1 MINHTY
7 QVLEYYR
14 LLDILSQYASCSLG
28 KFDCLSLKPSSDYKF
43 IDNELRLV
51 SEMRLLYKVKGFFS
65 LSDVIDIMPILR
77 RASPKGSRLEPNEL
91 LCILNLAEAVQQTKR
106 FIRSNSS
113 LCPRMCDFVS
123 DLPGY
128 ESLVRTLKNTISSRG
143 IVKDSASLALRKIRE
158 KRIRLRMD
166 LQKKLE
172 GIQKAEGLSRD
183 GQDTVVTVRDSR
195 YVISLRTDQKS
206 RINGIIHDYS
216 QTRTTC
222 FLEPLEVI
230 PDNNRMGELAQEEK
244 EEESRILKGLTDT
257 VRDKAA
263 DLEYSQ
269 SLIGRV
275 DGLNARARFSEALS
289 CVMPEVGEEFG
300 VELKE
305 AKNPILLALAL
316 DNWNSD
322 ETLDSPVPVDI
333 LLDDSHNVLIIS
345 GPNRG
350 GKTVTLKT
358 LGLMSLMVQAGIH
371 IPAEEGSKLCV
382 FDQIMADIG
391 DDQDIQSGLSTFS
404 AHAAHLR
411 HIVEY
416 SDQRSL
422 VIIDEPGMGTDPD
435 EGVALAMAVLD
446 FLSNIGSFVAVSTHL
461 NRLKTYGLLHQRTM
475 NASVKFDTDKNR
487 PTFKIEYGSP
497 GISHALVIA
506 RDIGMPESI
515 IECARGYLD
524 EDEVHLNRLIE
535 KLNGLI
541 TKVRLEK
548 KETEEVKTRYYSA
561 IKKIKEKLITLEA
574 DKKAMM
580 EAKRNEAE
588 TAVREARNELREA
601 INMLKNRK
609 EKEVSQARV
618 TETFTKISHR
628 LMDQL
633 ETGSNDKLS
642 REPIE
647 VEEGQFVY
655 HTKLKQKGVVQS
667 VDPSGGRATV
677 ILGNLKISAKFQDL
691 EVVKEAKEFSLY
703 EAERS
708 VSWEFKGTPP
718 RELNVIGCRVDDA
731 IPIIDKAIDRALVD
745 GELTLRIIHGFGTG
759 KLREAVRTH
768 LNGIPFVKKIGS
780 ADPRFGGDAITVV
793 ELS

>member
-51 SEMRLLYKVKGFFS
+51 SEMRLLYKVRGFFS

-77 RASPKGSRLEPNEL
+77 KSSPKGSRLEPNEL
-91 LCILNLAEAVQQTKR
+91 LCILNLAEAVQQTRR

-113 LCPRMCDFVS
+113 LCPRMCDLVS

-128 ESLVRTLKNTISSRG
+128 ESLVRALKNTISSRG

-183 GQDTVVTVRDSR
+183 GQDTVVTVRDGR

-244 EEESRILKGLTDT
+244 EEETRILKGLTDM

-269 SLIGRV
+269 GLIGRI

-305 AKNPILLALAL
+305 AKNPILMALAL
-316 DNWNSD
+316 DNRAPD

-333 LLDDSHNVLIIS
+333 LLDENHNVLIIS

-358 LGLMSLMVQAGIH
+358 LGLMSLMVQSGIH

-411 HIVEY
+411 HIVEH

-435 EGVALAMAVLD
+435 EGVALAMAVLN
-446 FLSNIGSFVAVSTHL
+446 FLSHIGSFVAVSTHL
-461 NRLKTYGLLHQRTM
+461 NRLKTYGLLNQRAM

-506 RDIGMPESI
+506 RDVGMPESI
-515 IECARGYLD
+515 LECARGYLD

-548 KETEEVKTRYYSA
+548 KEAEEVKARYYSA
-561 IKKIKEKLITLEA
+561 TKKINEKLITLEA

-588 TAVREARNELREA
+588 AAVREARNELREA
-601 INMLKNRK
+601 INMLKNK
-609 EKEVSQARV
+609 KDVSQARV
-618 TETFTKISHR
+618 TEKFTKIRHR

-633 ETGSNDKLS
+633 ETGSNEKLS
-642 REPIE
+642 REPTE

-667 VDPSGGRATV
+667 VDPSDGRAIV

-691 EVVKEAKEFSLY
+691 EVVKEAKEFGLPETGKSI
-703 EAERS
+703 
-708 VSWEFKGTPP
+708 SWEFKGTPL
-718 RELNVIGCRVDDA
+718 RELNIIGCRVDDA
-731 IPIIDKAIDRALVD
+731 IPIIDRTIDRALVD

-759 KLREAVRTH
+759 KLREAVRAH
-768 LNGIPFVKKIGS
+768 LNGIPFVKKVGS
-780 ADPRFGGDAITVV
+780 ADPRLGGDAITVV

>member
-43 IDNELRLV
+43 IDNELRVV
-51 SEMRLLYKVKGFFS
+51 SEIRLLYKVKGFFS

-77 RASPKGSRLEPNEL
+77 KSSPKGSRLDPNEL

-106 FIRSNSS
+106 FISSNSF
-113 LCPRMCDFVS
+113 LCPRLCDLVS
-123 DLPGY
+123 DLPRY

-143 IVKDSASLALRKIRE
+143 VVKDSASLALRKIRE

-166 LQKKLE
+166 LQKNLE

-183 GQDTVVTVRDSR
+183 GQDTVVTVRDGR

-230 PDNNRMGELAQEEK
+230 ADNNRMGELAQEEK
-244 EEESRILKGLTDT
+244 EEEGRILKGLTDM

-263 DLEYSQ
+263 NLEYSQ
-269 SLIGRV
+269 GIIGRV

-316 DNWNSD
+316 DNRDPD

-333 LLDDSHNVLIIS
+333 LLDDNHNVLIIS

-358 LGLMSLMVQAGIH
+358 LGLMSLMVQSGIH
-371 IPAEEGSKLCV
+371 IPAAEGSKLCV
-382 FDQIMADIG
+382 FDQVMADIG

-404 AHAAHLR
+404 AHAAHLI
-411 HIVEY
+411 HIVEH

-422 VIIDEPGMGTDPD
+422 VIVDEPGMGTDPD

-446 FLSNIGSFVAVSTHL
+446 FLSNMGSFVAVSTHL
-461 NRLKTYGLLHQRTM
+461 NRLKTYGLLNQRTM
-475 NASVKFDTDKNR
+475 NASVKFDIDKNR

-515 IECARGYLD
+515 IECAKGYLD
-524 EDEVHLNRLIE
+524 EDEIHLNRLIE

-541 TKVRLEK
+541 AEVMLEK
-548 KETEEVKTRYYSA
+548 KETEEVKTRHYSA
-561 IKKIKEKLITLEA
+561 TKKINEKLITLEA

-588 TAVREARNELREA
+588 AAVKEARNELREA

-609 EKEVSQARV
+609 DVSQARV
-618 TETFTKISHR
+618 TEKFTKISHR

-642 REPIE
+642 RELTE

-667 VDPSGGRATV
+667 VDPSDGRATV

-691 EVVKEAKEFSLY
+691 EVVKEAKEFGLH
-703 EAERS
+703 EAGRS
-708 VSWEFKGTPP
+708 VSWEFKGTVP

-759 KLREAVRTH
+759 KLRQAVRAH
-768 LNGIPFVKKIGS
+768 LNGIPFVRKVGS
-780 ADPRFGGDAITVV
+780 ADPRLGGDAITVV

>member
-65 LSDVIDIMPILR
+65 LSDVINIMPILR
-77 RASPKGSRLEPNEL
+77 RSSPKGSRLEPNEL
-91 LCILNLAEAVQQTKR
+91 LCILNLAEAVQQTRR

-113 LCPRMCDFVS
+113 LCPRMCDLVS

-128 ESLVRTLKNTISSRG
+128 ESLVRALKNTISSRG

-183 GQDTVVTVRDSR
+183 GQDTVVTVRDGR

-244 EEESRILKGLTDT
+244 DEETRILKGLTDM

-269 SLIGRV
+269 GLIGRI

-316 DNWNSD
+316 DNRAPD

-333 LLDDSHNVLIIS
+333 LLDENHNVLIIS

-358 LGLMSLMVQAGIH
+358 LGLMSLMVQSGIH

-382 FDQIMADIG
+382 FDQVMADIG

-404 AHAAHLR
+404 AHAAHLS
-411 HIVEY
+411 HIVEH

-446 FLSNIGSFVAVSTHL
+446 FLSKIGSFVAVSTHL
-461 NRLKTYGLLHQRTM
+461 NRLKTYGLLNQRTM

-506 RDIGMPESI
+506 RNIGMPESI
-515 IECARGYLD
+515 LERARGYLD

-535 KLNGLI
+535 KLNGLM

-548 KETEEVKTRYYSA
+548 KETEEVKTKYYSA
-561 IKKIKEKLITLEA
+561 IKKITERLITLEA

-580 EAKRNEAE
+580 ETKRNEAE

-609 EKEVSQARV
+609 EVSQARV
-618 TETFTKISHR
+618 TEKFTKISHR

-642 REPIE
+642 REPTE

-655 HTKLKQKGVVQS
+655 HTKLRQKGVVQS
-667 VDPSGGRATV
+667 VDPSDGRATV

-691 EVVKEAKEFSLY
+691 EVVKEAKEFGLPETGKSI
-703 EAERS
+703 
-708 VSWEFKGTPP
+708 SWEFKGTPL
-718 RELNVIGCRVDDA
+718 RELNIIGCRVDDA
-731 IPIIDKAIDRALVD
+731 IPIIDRTIDRALVD

-759 KLREAVRTH
+759 KLREAVRAH
-768 LNGIPFVKKIGS
+768 LNGIPFVKKVGS
-780 ADPRFGGDAITVV
+780 ADPRLGGDAITVV

>member
-77 RASPKGSRLEPNEL
+77 KSSPKGSRLEPNEL

-113 LCPRMCDFVS
+113 LCPRMCDLVS

-128 ESLVRTLKNTISSRG
+128 ELLVRALKNTISSRG

-183 GQDTVVTVRDSR
+183 SQDTVVTVRDGR

-222 FLEPLEVI
+222 FLEPLEAI

-244 EEESRILKGLTDT
+244 DEESRILKGLTDM
-257 VRDKAA
+257 VRNKAA

-269 SLIGRV
+269 GLIGRI

-300 VELKE
+300 VELRE

-316 DNWNSD
+316 DNLGPD
-322 ETLDSPVPVDI
+322 GTLDSPVPVDI
-333 LLDDSHNVLIIS
+333 LLDDNHNVLIIS

-358 LGLMSLMVQAGIH
+358 LGLMSLMVQSGIH

-382 FDQIMADIG
+382 FDQVMADIG

-404 AHAAHLR
+404 AHAAHLSY
-411 HIVEY
+411 IVKH

-422 VIIDEPGMGTDPD
+422 IIIDEPGMGTDPD
-435 EGVALAMAVLD
+435 EGVALAMAVLN

-461 NRLKTYGLLHQRTM
+461 NRLKTYDLLNQRAM

-506 RDIGMPESI
+506 KDIGMPESI
-515 IECARGYLD
+515 LECARGYLD

-535 KLNGLI
+535 KLNGLM
-541 TKVRLEK
+541 TEVRLEK

-561 IKKIKEKLITLEA
+561 TKNINEKLITLDA

-588 TAVREARNELREA
+588 AAVREARNELREA
-601 INMLKNRK
+601 INMLKNK
-609 EKEVSQARV
+609 KDVSQARV
-618 TETFTKISHR
+618 TEKFTKISHR

-633 ETGSNDKLS
+633 ETGSNEKLS
-642 REPIE
+642 RKPTE

-655 HTKLKQKGVVQS
+655 HTKLQQKGLVQS
-667 VDPSGGRATV
+667 VDPSDGRAIV

-691 EVVKEAKEFSLY
+691 EVVKESKELGLH
-703 EAERS
+703 EAGRS
-708 VSWEFKGTPP
+708 ISWEFKGTPP
-718 RELNVIGCRVDDA
+718 RELNIIGCRVDDA
-731 IPIIDKAIDRALVD
+731 IPIIDRTIDRALVD

-759 KLREAVRTH
+759 KLREAVRAH
-768 LNGIPFVKKIGS
+768 LNGIPFVKKVGS
-780 ADPRFGGDAITVV
+780 ADPRLGGDAITVV